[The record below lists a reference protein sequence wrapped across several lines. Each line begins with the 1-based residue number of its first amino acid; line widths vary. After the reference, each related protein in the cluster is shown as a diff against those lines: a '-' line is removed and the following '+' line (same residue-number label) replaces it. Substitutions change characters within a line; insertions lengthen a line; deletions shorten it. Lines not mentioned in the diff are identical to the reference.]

1 MLSTVFFPE
10 LLEAFQAEHPEIPV
24 VLEEYGSVRACSL
37 VQDDTL
43 DFALVNM
50 EQYNIDKFN
59 NIILADDQIVF
70 CVSKDHPLAQKE
82 SVTTQEVQR
91 KS

>member
-10 LLEAFQAEHPEIPV
+10 LLTAIHRRYSEIAV
-24 VLEEYGSVRACSL
+24 VLKEFGSVHACNL

-43 DFALVNM
+43 DLALVNM

-59 NIILADDQIVF
+59 KAL
-70 CVSKDHPLAQKE
+70 L
-82 SVTTQEVQR
+82 
-91 KS
+91 